1 MLAILWKLS
10 CTCNI
15 PGVCKHSQKEHL
27 APLVMNSYG
36 FCDPMMWDFE
46 LPLYFF
52 LHTISTL
59 EVVKIFRCSW
69 SVNILQV
76 LSDPSLWDQQGGIEW
91 YVWIFFSFAPSNGIA
106 CLCSTHEFTIV
117 HQTLPVFNMA
127 EMILIYLGVV
137 PNFIIYSVP
146 VILHNSNMGRMKMQN
161 SKNTPK
167 K

>member
-15 PGVCKHSQKEHL
+15 PGVCKHTQKEHV

-59 EVVKIFRCSW
+59 EVVKIVRCSW
-69 SVNILQV
+69 SVNILRV
-76 LSDPSLWDQQGGIEW
+76 LSNPSLWDQQGGIGW
-91 YVWIFFSFAPSNGIA
+91 HVWIFFSFAPSNGVA
-106 CLCSTHEFTIV
+106 CLCSTRVYNSPPDSADLQHGWNDFD
-117 HQTLPVFNMA
+117 LP
-127 EMILIYLGVV
+127 GCC
-137 PNFIIYSVP
+137 SK
-146 VILHNSNMGRMKMQN
+146 LHNLQCSCNLAQQQYGENENAKL
-161 SKNTPK
+161 K
-167 K
+167 KHTKK